1 MTRLTKDFQI
11 SKTIL
16 YYTVMYY
23 IMMDT
28 CHYAY
33 VKTSSM
39 SPNANYGFGVMMMYT
54 YGSQVTKMYHSR
66 GGC

>member
-1 MTRLTKDFQI
+1 MTRLTEDYQS

-39 SPNANYGFGVMMMYT
+39 SPNKQPLSPSHVMEVIKHWRET
-54 YGSQVTKMYHSR
+54 
-66 GGC
+66 

>member
-1 MTRLTKDFQI
+1 MTRLTEDFQI

-16 YYTVMYY
+16 YYTVM
-23 IMMDT
+23 MDT

-33 VKTSSM
+33 IKTSSM

-54 YGSQVTKMYHSR
+54 YGSQVIKMYHSH

>member
-1 MTRLTKDFQI
+1 MCFFFQANSRLTEDCQS

-23 IMMDT
+23 LMMDT

-39 SPNANYGFGVMMMYT
+39 SPNANSGLGVMMMYT
-54 YGSQVTKMYHSR
+54 YGS
-66 GGC
+66 